1 MQQYTEKVIETFMNP
16 KNVGRMDDADGV
28 GKVGN
33 PQCGDIMQIFIKV
46 KDNIITDIKFLTL
59 GCAAAIATSS
69 ITTEMARG
77 KTIEEA
83 LKITN
88 KDVVNALGGL
98 PPEKR
103 HCSVLAEDGIRA
115 AIQDYLQ
122 KQKKN

>member
-1 MQQYTEKVIETFMNP
+1 MQYTEKVIQTFLNP
-16 KNVGRMDDADGV
+16 KNVGKIDDADGM

-69 ITTEMARG
+69 ITTEMVKG
-77 KTIEEA
+77 KTIDEA

-88 KDVVNALGGL
+88 KDVMSALGGL
-98 PPEKR
+98 PPEKL
-103 HCSVLAEDGIRA
+103 HCSVLAEQGIRA
-115 AIQDYLQ
+115 AIEDYLN
-122 KQKKN
+122 KQKKD

>member
-1 MQQYTEKVIETFMNP
+1 MQYTEKVIQTFMNP
-16 KNVGRMDDADGV
+16 KNVGKIDDADGM

-69 ITTEMARG
+69 ITTEMVKG
-77 KTIEEA
+77 KTIDEA

-88 KDVVNALGGL
+88 KDVMSALGGL
-98 PPEKR
+98 PPEKL
-103 HCSVLAEDGIRA
+103 HCSVLAEQGIHA
-115 AIQDYLQ
+115 AIEDYLN
-122 KQKKN
+122 KQKKD

>member
-1 MQQYTEKVIETFMNP
+1 MQYTEKVIQTFMNP
-16 KNVGRMDDADGV
+16 KNVGKIDDADGM

-69 ITTEMARG
+69 ITTEMVKG
-77 KTIEEA
+77 KTIDEA

-88 KDVVNALGGL
+88 KDVMSALGGL
-98 PPEKR
+98 PPEKL
-103 HCSVLAEDGIRA
+103 HCSILAEQGIRA
-115 AIQDYLQ
+115 AIEDYLN
-122 KQKKN
+122 KQKKD

>member
-1 MQQYTEKVIETFMNP
+1 MNP
-16 KNVGRMDDADGV
+16 KNVGKIDDADGM

-69 ITTEMARG
+69 ITTEMVKG
-77 KTIEEA
+77 KTIDEA

-88 KDVVNALGGL
+88 KDVMSALGGL
-98 PPEKR
+98 PPEKL
-103 HCSVLAEDGIRA
+103 HCSILAEQGIRA
-115 AIQDYLQ
+115 AIEDYLN
-122 KQKKN
+122 KQKKD

>member
-1 MQQYTEKVIETFMNP
+1 MNP
-16 KNVGRMDDADGV
+16 KNVGKIDDADGM

-69 ITTEMARG
+69 ITTEMVKG

-83 LKITN
+83 LKVTN
-88 KDVVNALGGL
+88 KDVTSALGGL
-98 PPEKR
+98 PPEKF
-103 HCSVLAEDGIRA
+103 HCSVLAEQGIRA
-115 AIQDYLQ
+115 AIEDYLN
-122 KQKKN
+122 KQKKD

>member
-1 MQQYTEKVIETFMNP
+1 MQYTEKVIQTFMNP
-16 KNVGRMDDADGV
+16 KNVGKIDDADGM

-69 ITTEMARG
+69 ITTEMVKG
-77 KTIEEA
+77 KTIDEA

-88 KDVVNALGGL
+88 KDVMSALGGL
-98 PPEKR
+98 PPEKL
-103 HCSVLAEDGIRA
+103 HCSILAEQGIHA
-115 AIQDYLQ
+115 AIEDYLN
-122 KQKKN
+122 KQKKD

>member
-16 KNVGRMDDADGV
+16 QNVGRMTDADGV

-46 KDNIITDIKFLTL
+46 KDNVIYDIKFLTL

-69 ITTEMARG
+69 ITTQMVKG

-98 PPEKR
+98 PPEKL
-103 HCSVLAEDGIRA
+103 HCSVLAEEGIRA
-115 AIQDYLQ
+115 AIEDYL
-122 KQKKN
+122 KKR

>member
-1 MQQYTEKVIETFMNP
+1 MQYTEKVIQTFMNP
-16 KNVGRMDDADGV
+16 KNVGKIDDADGM

-69 ITTEMARG
+69 ITTEMVKG
-77 KTIEEA
+77 KTIDEA

-88 KDVVNALGGL
+88 KDVMSALGGL
-98 PPEKR
+98 PPEKL
-103 HCSVLAEDGIRA
+103 HCSVLAEQGIRA
-115 AIQDYLQ
+115 AIEDYLN
-122 KQKKN
+122 KQKKD